1 MVKTTVNEKC
11 FHCNGTGESETEV
24 PLFVLLTLV
33 SMMTDSRNR
42 KIEAIKYMRT
52 HTQTSLKTAKDYV
65 EQVITPFVDDVENNM
80 RV

>member
-52 HTQTSLKTAKDYV
+52 HTQAGLKAAKDYV
-65 EQVITPFVDDVENNM
+65 EQVIMPFVDDVEKS
-80 RV
+80 RY